1 MCRLAVVDTQLEQA
15 RVQVALAVAQH
26 SLAVARHVQ
35 LDLVV
40 AQYRLAVSQY
50 RLADAQRE
58 WTVEELEQA
67 RPSSMLP
74 TSRGRGG
81 RGGSRGGRALMEAI
95 PEQEAVD
102 VVAQHRLAVSQYRLA
117 DAQRVLSHPPNAMSE
132 LSSERILR

>member
-1 MCRLAVVDTQLEQA
+1 MCRLVVADTQLEQA

-58 WTVEELEQA
+58 WTVEELEQS
-67 RPSSMLP
+67 RSSSMLP
-74 TSRGRGG
+74 TGRGRGG
-81 RGGSRGGRALMEAI
+81 RGGSRGGWVLVETI
-95 PEQEAVD
+95 PEQD
-102 VVAQHRLAVSQYRLA
+102 
-117 DAQRVLSHPPNAMSE
+117 
-132 LSSERILR
+132 

>member
-26 SLAVARHVQ
+26 SLVVARHVQ

-67 RPSSMLP
+67 RASSKSPCDICEQNRSKSYDIMRP
-74 TSRGRGG
+74 ETSCRC
-81 RGGSRGGRALMEAI
+81 
-95 PEQEAVD
+95 D
-102 VVAQHRLAVSQYRLA
+102 
-117 DAQRVLSHPPNAMSE
+117 
-132 LSSERILR
+132 